1 MKMKKTVWLIIL
13 LVFCGSL
20 AVAQTYKGKARI
32 KGFVFDEEG
41 NPIEG
46 VTVNLY
52 SIKGEAGFNVETD
65 AEGKWVASW
74 IRGGAWN
81 VDFEKIGYMPKK
93 ISINVKSY
101 GRNPDIE
108 VTLEEV
114 EGLVISPELE
124 DELGM
129 GNDLYEQ
136 GQYQEAIAVYEQ
148 MLVDHPDAYIVN
160 LNIGN
165 AYFQMEEYDTAF
177 TYYQNVLDADPDN
190 VRAKLQIGNA
200 LANQGKNAEALEWY
214 NKINFQEIDDTTVLY
229 NIGTNYYNQGQY
241 KDALKYYERTL
252 ELDENF
258 LDAVYQAGL
267 ANLSLGKNQ
276 EAIQY
281 FELYLEKD
289 PDSQR
294 ATQVQG
300 FLDYLK

>member
-1 MKMKKTVWLIIL
+1 MKKTVLLIIL

-20 AVAQTYKGKARI
+20 IFAQTYKGKARI
-32 KGFVFDEEG
+32 KGFVYDEEG

-46 VTVNLY
+46 VTVKLY
-52 SIKGEAGFNVETD
+52 SVVGESGFSVETD
-65 AEGKWVASW
+65 SEGKWVASW
-74 IRGGAWN
+74 IRGGTWN
-81 VDFEKIGYMPKK
+81 LDFEKIGYMPEK

-108 VTLEEV
+108 ITLKEM
-114 EGLVISPELE
+114 EGLVITPELK
-124 DELGM
+124 DELSK
-129 GNDLYEQ
+129 GNSLYKQ
-136 GQYQEAIAVYEQ
+136 GQYKEAIAVFEQ
-148 MLVDHPDAYIVN
+148 MLVDHPDAYIIN
-160 LNIGN
+160 MNIGN
-165 AYFQMEEYDTAF
+165 AYFQMEEYDTAIS
-177 TYYQNVLDADPDN
+177 YYNIVLEADPEN
-190 VRAKLQIGNA
+190 ARAKLQIGNA
-200 LANQGKNAEALEWY
+200 KANQGKDEEALEWY
-214 NKINFQEIDDTTVLY
+214 NRINFQEIDDTTVLY

-241 KDALKYYERTL
+241 ADALKYYQRAL

-276 EAIQY
+276 EAIKY

>member
-1 MKMKKTVWLIIL
+1 MKKTVLLIIL
-13 LVFCGSL
+13 VVFCGSL
-20 AVAQTYKGKARI
+20 IFAQTYKGKARI
-32 KGFVFDEEG
+32 KGFVYDEEG

-46 VTVNLY
+46 VTVKLY
-52 SIKGEAGFNVETD
+52 SVKGESGFNVETD

-74 IRGGAWN
+74 IRGGTWN
-81 VDFEKIGYMPKK
+81 LDFEKIGYMPKK

-108 VTLEEV
+108 VTLEEM
-114 EGLVISPELE
+114 EGLVITSELKE
-124 DELGM
+124 ELSK
-129 GNDLYEQ
+129 GNSLYKQ
-136 GQYQEAIAVYEQ
+136 GQYKEAIAVFEQ
-148 MLVDHPDAYIVN
+148 MLVDHPDAYIIN
-160 LNIGN
+160 MNIGN
-165 AYFQMEEYDTAF
+165 AYFQMEEYDTAIS
-177 TYYQNVLDADPDN
+177 YYNIVLEADPEN
-190 VRAKLQIGNA
+190 ARAKLQIGNA
-200 LANQGKNAEALEWY
+200 KANQGKNEEALEWY
-214 NKINFQEIDDTTVLY
+214 NKIDFQEIDNTTVLY

-241 KDALKYYERTL
+241 ADALKYYQRAL

-276 EAIQY
+276 EAIKY

-294 ATQVQG
+294 ASQVQG